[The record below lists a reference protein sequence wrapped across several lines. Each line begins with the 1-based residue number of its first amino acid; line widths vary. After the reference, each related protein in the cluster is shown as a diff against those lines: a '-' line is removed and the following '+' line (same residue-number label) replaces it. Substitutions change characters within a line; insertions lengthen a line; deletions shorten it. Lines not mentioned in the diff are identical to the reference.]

1 MGNLWLSAAA
11 WLARLLPQSC
21 KQAMYRLGPLARGIR
36 RVLNRAAP
44 HGITPVTI
52 AAGDLAGYTLALDLQ
67 SEKDY
72 WLGTYEPDLQWAVR
86 TLVQPGMVAYDVG
99 ANIGYVSLLLARRV
113 GPQGRV
119 YAFEALPANLDRLR
133 QNVAY
138 NSLGERIV
146 VVGGAVTDK
155 RGPVRFLV
163 HASGGMGKAEGSAG
177 RPETYQTSI
186 SVDGFSLDE
195 FIYEENHPAPH
206 VVKIDIEGGEVLA
219 LPGMR
224 RLLRTAR
231 PLILLELHGPESAQK
246 AWEVLSEAGYRLAFM
261 RPGFPAIVS
270 PLDLPWKA
278 YVVARVGE

>member
-11 WLARLLPQSC
+11 WLARLLPQGC
-21 KQAMYRLGPLARGIR
+21 KQAIYRIGPLARGIR
-36 RVLNRAAP
+36 RALNRAAP

-72 WLGTYEPDLQWAVR
+72 WLGTYEPELQWAVR

-113 GPQGRV
+113 GPQGWV
-119 YAFEALPANLDRLR
+119 YAFEALPDNLDRLR

-138 NSLGERIV
+138 NPLGERIV
-146 VVGGAVTDK
+146 VVSGAVTEQ
-155 RGPVRFLV
+155 RGTIRFLV

-177 RPETYQTSI
+177 RPESYPTSI

-195 FIYEENHPAPH
+195 FVYAEGHPAPQ
-206 VVKIDIEGGEVLA
+206 VVKMDIEGGEVLA

-231 PLILLELHGPESAQK
+231 PLILLELHGPEATQK

-261 RPGFPAIVS
+261 RPGFPAILS
-270 PLDLPWKA
+270 PANLPWKA
-278 YVVARVGE
+278 YVVAKAGE